1 MVHNNSVV
9 EPLTTDPPVE
19 EIQAGLGLV
28 HWHHVS
34 SGEDPHE
41 CKVPARLDSSGL
53 LLAHLEILRLSRLVS
68 LVPLPLELISPGAVT
83 EPVADEVGVT
93 SVDKHWNLFEDAWDQ
108 AVEGLHPIT
117 LEQEVTVDVKVARVV
132 RRDLDTKFGL
142 YLLLVEEFRDP
153 SERRVAQVRAIFAL
167 AAHVVDVLSS
177 ALVGAHHRVV
187 TVDAGRDAGPDTLAL
202 VAAFNQRLA
211 ACKGVVHSLA
221 LAFLENSWPAA
232 ITTGHGPVVLV
243 LGQSISQAIADEHR
257 LQVDVAL
264 LVRENL
270 GGENWDVVAGI

>member
-1 MVHNNSVV
+1 MVHNNLFV

-34 SGEDPHE
+34 SSEDPHE
-41 CKVPARLDSSGL
+41 CEVTARLDSPGL
-53 LLAHLEILRLSRLVS
+53 LLAHLKILRLSRLVLLAS
-68 LVPLPLELISPGAVT
+68 VPLELISPGTVT

-93 SVDKHWNLFEDAWDQ
+93 SVDKHWDLLEDAWDQ
-108 AVEGLHPIT
+108 AVEGLHPVT
-117 LEQEVTVDVKVARVV
+117 LEQEVAVDVKVARVV
-132 RRDLDTKFGL
+132 RRDLDTKLGL
-142 YLLLVEEFRDP
+142 YLLLVEELRDP
-153 SERRVAQVRAIFAL
+153 AEGRVAQVRAVLAL
-167 AAHVVDVLSS
+167 AAHVVHVLSS
-177 ALVGAHHRVV
+177 ALVRAHHRVV
-187 TVDAGRDAGPDTLAL
+187 TVDAGRDAGPDALTL

-211 ACKGVVHSLA
+211 ACKGVVHSSA
-221 LAFLENSWPAA
+221 LGFPENSWPAT
-232 ITTGHGPVVLV
+232 ITTSHRPVVLV
-243 LGQSISQAIADEHR
+243 LGQTISQAIADEHG